1 MTSVQRIQ
9 EPVPRGTGSFFA
21 NKNAGTVPGPFYL
34 YFVYGLY
41 ILYIVTYILYI
52 LPGGGRDMR
61 EGSANRIFTFY

>member
-1 MTSVQRIQ
+1 VCKGFRSRF
-9 EPVPRGTGSFFA
+9 RGGLALFFA

-52 LPGGGRDMR
+52 PPGGGRDIG
-61 EGSANRIFTFY
+61 EGSANKIFTFY